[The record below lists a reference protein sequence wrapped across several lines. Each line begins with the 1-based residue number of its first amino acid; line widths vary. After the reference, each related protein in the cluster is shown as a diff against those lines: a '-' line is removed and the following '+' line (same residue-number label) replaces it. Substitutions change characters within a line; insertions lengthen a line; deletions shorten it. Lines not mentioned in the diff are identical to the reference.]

1 MDKKNSTKPFFSFF
15 FIQEIKIIEGQM
27 AKEKKLIDEMILF
40 KGIKVCGN
48 DIKTIFALWSP
59 YFQQKYCE
67 KLSQKVAEF

>member
-1 MDKKNSTKPFFSFF
+1 MDKKTPPNLFSFF

-27 AKEKKLIDEMILF
+27 AYKKLIDEMILF